1 MTGWRIIAFV
11 AVVVGVVG
19 VAAGNASAQPSN
31 FGTIQLAT
39 GFQPDPSV
47 ANGTSGGARQAST
60 MMQGCQGWIANTPDH
75 ILNLTTPFRWLRI
88 FAESA
93 SDTTIVIQGPD
104 GRVQCDDDTF
114 DRNPAIQSNFNPGQ
128 YRVWVGSYRQ
138 GENSA
143 YQLKVTELQNVVPGA
158 GGQVVVQPG
167 NNNGSSTQVC
177 GRSVRG
183 NAVCV
188 DANAARSNFGCRG
201 GRVPCDVRTGFTPDP
216 MKFRLSAGGGRDPI
230 DVSSLNLRDSADN
243 SVCGRAFIT
252 PRPDFRFTFAA
263 GDRFPLLR
271 FYVITRNGA
280 DATLLVNTPD
290 ARWRCNDDSYGGR
303 MPTIDFR
310 NPQPGRYDVWVGTY
324 EGSRR
329 NPATFHVTEL
339 DSNHP

>member
-1 MTGWRIIAFV
+1 MSKGWRFVALAAFV
-11 AVVVGVVG
+11 L
-19 VAAGNASAQPSN
+19 AATGSMTTSAWAQPSN

-47 ANGTSGGARQAST
+47 AQGTSGGQRAASS

-75 ILNLTTPFRWLRI
+75 ILNLTTQFRWLRI
-88 FAESA
+88 FAESS

-114 DRNPAIQSNFNPGQ
+114 DRNPAIQTSFTPGQ
-128 YRVWVGSYRQ
+128 YRIWVGSYRQ
-138 GENSA
+138 GENSP
-143 YQLKVTELQNVVPGA
+143 YQLKLTELQNVVPGA
-158 GGQVVVQPG
+158 AVA
-167 NNNGSSTQVC
+167 NNNNAASTQVC
-177 GRSVRG
+177 GTTVRG
-183 NAVCV
+183 NRVCV
-188 DANAARSNFGCRG
+188 DANAPRSNFGCRG
-201 GRVPCDVRTGFTPDP
+201 GRVACDVRTGFTPDP
-216 MKFRLSAGGGRDPI
+216 MQFRLSAGGGRDPI
-230 DVSSLNLRDSADN
+230 DVSTLGLHDAQDN
-243 SVCGRAFIT
+243 SACGRAFIT

-271 FYVITRNGA
+271 FYVKTRNGA

-290 ARWRCNDDSYGGR
+290 AHWRCNDDSYGGR
-303 MPTIDFR
+303 MPTIDFH

>member
-1 MTGWRIIAFV
+1 MTQGWKAVGFAFV
-11 AVVVGVVG
+11 LLGIMVVC
-19 VAAGNASAQPSN
+19 AGRAEAQSN
-31 FGTIQLAT
+31 FGTLQLAT

-47 ANGTSGGARQAST
+47 AAGTSGGARQAST
-60 MMQGCQGWIANTPDH
+60 LMQGCQGWIANTPDH
-75 ILNLTTPFRWLRI
+75 ILNLTTPFRFLRI

-93 SDTTIVIQGPD
+93 SDTTLVIQGPD

-114 DRNPAIQSNFNPGQ
+114 DRNPAVQGSFTPGQ

-143 YQLKVTELQNVVPGA
+143 YQLKATELQNVRPGA
-158 GGQVVVQPG
+158 QAAVPAGQ
-167 NNNGSSTQVC
+167 NGASTQVC
-177 GRSVRG
+177 GRTVSG
-183 NAVCV
+183 AAVCV

-230 DVSSLNLRDSADN
+230 DVSTLGLHDAQDN
-243 SVCGRAFIT
+243 SACGRSFIT
-252 PRPDFRFTFAA
+252 PKPDFRFVFAA

-303 MPTIDFR
+303 MPTIDFH

>member
-1 MTGWRIIAFV
+1 MKQGWRIVGIG
-11 AVVVGVVG
+11 AVLLGAWG
-19 VAAGNASAQPSN
+19 AAPASAWAQPSN
-31 FGTIQLAT
+31 FGTITLAA
-39 GFQPDPSV
+39 GFQPDPNV
-47 ANGTSGGARQAST
+47 AAGTSGGQRAAST
-60 MMQGCQGWIANTPDH
+60 MLQGCQGFISNTPDH
-75 ILNLTTPFRWLRI
+75 ILNLRTNFTFIRI

-93 SDTTIVIQGPD
+93 ADTTLVIQGPD

-114 DRNPAIQSNFNPGQ
+114 QRNPAVQGPQNAGQ

-143 YQLKVTELQNVVPGA
+143 YQLKITELQNVVPGGGPAQPVA
-158 GGQVVVQPG
+158 GAQG
-167 NNNGSSTQVC
+167 TQVC
-177 GRSVRG
+177 GRTVRG
-183 NAVCV
+183 NAACV
-188 DANAARSNFGCRG
+188 DANAARTNFGCRG
-201 GRVPCDVRTGFTPDP
+201 GRAACDIRTGFTPDP

-230 DVSSLNLRDSADN
+230 DVSTLGLHDARDN
-243 SVCGRAFIT
+243 SACGRSFIT

-263 GDRFPLLR
+263 GDRFPLMR

-303 MPTIDFR
+303 MPTIDFA

-339 DSNHP
+339 DANHP